1 MYDNLRCRHCGEV
14 IGVYEPMVAFRE
26 GHPHV
31 GSRLTL
37 ASGEDGEDGEDCYFH
52 RGCFVERHGEAE
64 LGE

>member
-1 MYDNLRCRHCGEV
+1 MYENLRCRHCGEV
-14 IGVYEPMVAFRE
+14 IGTYEPMVAFRD

-37 ASGEDGEDGEDCYFH
+37 APGEDGEGAYFH
-52 RGCFVERHGEAE
+52 RSCFVERHGEAE

>member
-1 MYDNLRCRHCGEV
+1 M
-14 IGVYEPMVAFRE
+14 YEPMVAFRE

-37 ASGEDGEDGEDCYFH
+37 ASGEDGDASYFH